1 MPGLLQ
7 LLPLVGYHSR
17 MQIAWQRWITVTVL
31 GFVVLACTENIEA
44 PAQCPEFCPP
54 ERIVIIDSVFTGVVM
69 GDSAFRGY
77 QESFNPP
84 VMQFVTEGSALE
96 TRGVTRF
103 RGFTSFIAGG
113 GDTILSLDSFRI
125 MIQMIRRDTTVDGL
139 TLDLYQ
145 LPSDVDSTTRFDDL
159 DQYIVDSNR
168 VTTYAV
174 EDTFFTGQDT
184 LTTGALEV
192 VFPASALPG
201 IGADGS
207 VAAVAWIL
215 QSPSPTYLD
224 FGTSEGGQWP
234 VIGRYFTIETSTGD
248 TVKSFVPDEPTEF
261 DSFLAADPAP
271 LVDSLLV
278 IGGVPSARAIIR
290 FNLPSVIRDSS
301 DIVKATLLMMMS
313 QPVAA
318 VPMDGATIRARAVT
332 RDVGQKSPRGDV
344 AIIVEGSG
352 GVVLRAGEF
361 DTVRLDITDIMVTW
375 TRDSLLPSMIMLS
388 AAPEAGRMFETRVFS
403 SRSTQPPILFLSY
416 IPPFT
421 QRRR

>member
-1 MPGLLQ
+1 MPKAPEFRGLLQ
-7 LLPLVGYHSR
+7 LMPLVGYHSS
-17 MQIAWQRWITVTVL
+17 MQITWQRWIAITAI
-31 GFVVLACTENIEA
+31 GFLALACTENIEA

-77 QESFNPP
+77 QASHNPP

-103 RGFTSFIAGG
+103 RGFIPFIAGG

-125 MIQMIRRDTTVDGL
+125 VIQMIRRDTTVDSL
-139 TLDLYQ
+139 ALDLYQ
-145 LPSDVDSTTRFDDL
+145 LSSDVDSTARFDDL

-174 EDTFFTGQDT
+174 EDT
-184 LTTGALEV
+184 LTRGALEV

-201 IGADGS
+201 VGEDGS

-224 FGTSEGGQWP
+224 IGTSEGGQWP
-234 VIGRYFTIETSTGD
+234 VIGRYLTLETSSGD
-248 TVKSFVPDEPTEF
+248 TVEIFVGDEPAEF

-278 IGGVPSARAIIR
+278 IGGVPSARSIIR
-290 FNLPSVIRDSS
+290 FNLPPVIRDSS

-313 QPVAA
+313 QPVEA
-318 VPMDGATIRARAVT
+318 VPRDGATIRARAVT

-344 AIIVEGSG
+344 NIIVAGSG
-352 GVVLRAGEF
+352 GVVLQAGEF

-375 TRDSLLPSMIMLS
+375 TLDSVLPSVIMLS
-388 AAPEAGRMFETRVFS
+388 VAPEAGRMFEVRVFS

-416 IPPFT
+416 IPPFE

>member
-1 MPGLLQ
+1 
-7 LLPLVGYHSR
+7 
-17 MQIAWQRWITVTVL
+17 MQITWQRWITVTAL

-54 ERIVIIDSVFTGVVM
+54 ERIVIIDSLFTGIVM

-77 QESFNPP
+77 RESFNTP
-84 VMQFVTEGSALE
+84 VMQFVTEGSVLE

-103 RGFTSFIAGG
+103 RGFTVFIAGG
-113 GDTILSLDSFRI
+113 GDSILSLDSFRI
-125 MIQMIRRDTTVDGL
+125 MIQMNRRDTTVGSL
-139 TLDLYQ
+139 ALDLYQ
-145 LPSDVDSTTRFDDL
+145 LPSDVDSVTRFDDL

-168 VTTYAV
+168 VTTYSV
-174 EDTFFTGQDT
+174 EDT
-184 LTTGALEV
+184 LVTGALDV

-201 IGADGS
+201 IGADSS

-224 FGTSEGGQWP
+224 IGTSEGGQWP
-234 VIGRYFTIETSTGD
+234 VIGRYLTIETSTGD
-248 TVKSFVPDEPTEF
+248 TAEIFVGDEPAEF

-278 IGGVPSARAIIR
+278 IGGVPSARSIIR
-290 FNLPSVIRDSS
+290 FNVPPVIRDSS

-318 VPMDGATIRARAVT
+318 VPRDGGTIRARAVT

-344 AIIVEGSG
+344 ATIVAGSG
-352 GVVLRAGEF
+352 GVVLQAGEF

-375 TRDSLLPSMIMLS
+375 TLDSVLPSMIMLS

-403 SRSTQPPILFLSY
+403 SRSSQPPILLISY
-416 IPPFT
+416 IPPFA